1 MVLHCP
7 PSVVVLKV
15 TSKGVQSCSNPHRK
29 EGFQQVLS
37 LEANFGQLFILLF
50 SNQVKQLEACLLKD
64 GSNTTMDLVSSTRT
78 TLKSRSWVDRVRIL
92 RPKTYATNW
101 ALSMTAPSGP
111 FNEHMV
117 DAITTQSTRSENV
130 WTTVAWS
137 ISGEEGKLLDA
148 TITTKIHPGNI

>member
-1 MVLHCP
+1 MSTKRWIKYH
-7 PSVVVLKV
+7 
-15 TSKGVQSCSNPHRK
+15 N
-29 EGFQQVLS
+29 GFS
-37 LEANFGQLFILLF
+37 IFHTN
-50 SNQVKQLEACLLKD
+50 
-64 GSNTTMDLVSSTRT
+64 NTQIQIMGRSS
-78 TLKSRSWVDRVRIL
+78 SHPW
-92 RPKTYATNW
+92 PKTYATNW

-117 DAITTQSTRSENV
+117 DAITIQSTRSENV